1 MVESRHHILNYRKMW
16 CKKCGLFFLANMF
29 HTLTFAGQLSFS
41 LPIKIA
47 FFHTMVS
54 ASAKCGLTVRTY
66 FAFLKPSFEL
76 SQTVAF

>member
-1 MVESRHHILNYRKMW
+1 MVESRHHISNYRKMR
-16 CKKCGLFFLANMF
+16 CKKCGLFCLANMF
-29 HTLTFAGQLSFS
+29 HTLTFAGLSFS
-41 LPIKIA
+41 LPIKSA

-66 FAFLKPSFEL
+66 FGFLKPSFEL